1 MLTTVDVYVTTEKQ
15 LFDMIFLLI
24 KGIIFYKMTLLL
36 FGPYIA
42 FIRYPTACLALLGFA
57 FPAVKLVMK
66 MKKAQG
72 SELM

>member
-1 MLTTVDVYVTTEKQ
+1 MLTTYVTTEKQ
-15 LFDMIFLLI
+15 LFDMI
-24 KGIIFYKMTLLL
+24 IFYDDIWAI
-36 FGPYIA
+36 Y
-42 FIRYPTACLALLGFA
+42 CLYSIPNCLPGSTRFDSAQQGFA